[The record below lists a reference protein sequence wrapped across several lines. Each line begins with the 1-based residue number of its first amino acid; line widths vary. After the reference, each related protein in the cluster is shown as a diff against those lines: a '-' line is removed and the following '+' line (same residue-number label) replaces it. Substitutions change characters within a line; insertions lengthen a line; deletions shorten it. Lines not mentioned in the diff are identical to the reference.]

1 MSEGHGTVPDILQ
14 RILERK
20 QEELKEREAFW
31 PLREL
36 RGWINSAPTP
46 RGFRAALEADID
58 AGKAAVIAE
67 IKKASP
73 SQGQISPNF
82 NPESFA
88 RSYEQH
94 GATCLSVLTDV
105 DFFKG
110 RDGDLRDARVACQLP
125 ILRKDF
131 VIDLYQVY
139 EARVLG
145 ADCVLLIAA
154 ALDDTALHELYF
166 LARELGMDALVEVHD
181 AAELERAKRIDA
193 DLIGINNRDLHTFE
207 TRLETTLD
215 LFDQVPDNAL
225 LVTESGIHSR
235 EDVARMRE
243 AGVHAFLV
251 GEAFMASEDPGVA
264 LEQLFRAR
272 RD

>member
-1 MSEGHGTVPDILQ
+1 MTETREVPDILK

-20 QEELKEREAFW
+20 HEEVKERNDFW

-36 RGWINSAPTP
+36 RGWMASAPAP
-46 RGFRAALEADID
+46 RGFRAALQADVD
-58 AGKAAVIAE
+58 AGRAAVIAE

-82 NPESFA
+82 NPEAFA
-88 RSYEQH
+88 RSYEAH

-131 VIDLYQVY
+131 VVDLYQVY

-145 ADCVLLIAA
+145 ADCVLLIVA

-166 LARELGMDALVEVHD
+166 LTRELGMDALVEVHD
-181 AAELERAKRIDA
+181 AEELERARRIGA
-193 DLIGINNRDLHTFE
+193 DLIGINNRDLRSFE
-207 TRLETTLD
+207 TRLETTLE
-215 LFDQVPDNAL
+215 LQDQVPESAL
-225 LVTESGIHSR
+225 LVTESGIHTR
-235 EDVARMRE
+235 EDVARLRE
-243 AGVHAFLV
+243 AGVNAFLV
-251 GEAFMASEDPGVA
+251 GEAFMRTEDPGRA
-264 LEQLFRAR
+264 LGRLFR
-272 RD
+272 DEG

>member
-1 MSEGHGTVPDILQ
+1 MTEANAVPDILQ

-20 QEELKEREAFW
+20 REELKEREAFW

-36 RGWINSAPTP
+36 RGWMGSAPAP
-46 RGFRAALEADID
+46 RGFRAALQRDID
-58 AGKAAVIAE
+58 AGRAAVIAE

-82 NPESFA
+82 NPDAFA
-88 RSYEQH
+88 RSYEEH

-166 LARELGMDALVEVHD
+166 LTRELGMDALVEVHD
-181 AAELERAKRIDA
+181 AEELERAKKIGA
-193 DLIGINNRDLHTFE
+193 DLIGINNRDLHSFE
-207 TRLETTLD
+207 TRLETTLE
-215 LFDQVPDNAL
+215 LKDQAPEGAL
-225 LVTESGIHSR
+225 LVTESGIHTR
-235 EDVARMRE
+235 EDVARMQS
-243 AGVHAFLV
+243 AGIHAFLV
-251 GEAFMASEDPGVA
+251 GEAFMRTEDPGRA
-264 LEQLFRAR
+264 LGQLFRGES
-272 RD
+272 